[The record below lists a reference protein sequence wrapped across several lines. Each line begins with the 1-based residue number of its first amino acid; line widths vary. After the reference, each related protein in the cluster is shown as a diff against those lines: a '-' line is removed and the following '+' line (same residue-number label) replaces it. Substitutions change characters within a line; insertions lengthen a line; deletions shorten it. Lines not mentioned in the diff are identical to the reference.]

1 MKTDTSNR
9 KRRRTLNTNKD
20 IVFEYFRL
28 IKKKDSEQ
36 LLDLFAHDAVIYE
49 PFSNLME
56 GLRGR
61 SAIEPFLKVAVMA
74 NDRLQHHMIIEKKP
88 YNETNKTNNNKDSD
102 NVITALVTFEKGD
115 SARARFT
122 FELSSD
128 DDNNDDDYNTDGISN
143 SIHKKIK
150 TLHIQ
155 FTK

>member
-1 MKTDTSNR
+1 M
-9 KRRRTLNTNKD
+9 D

-49 PFSNLME
+49 PFSNITG

-61 SAIEPFLKVAVMA
+61 SAIEPFLKVAIMA
-74 NDRLQHHMIIEKKP
+74 NDTLQYHMIIEKKP
-88 YNETNKTNNNKDSD
+88 YDEMDKINNKDSD
-102 NVITALVTFEKGD
+102 KVITALVTFERGD
-115 SARARFT
+115 SIRARFT

-128 DDNNDDDYNTDGISN
+128 DDDDDYNNDHVSN

-155 FTK
+155 FTR